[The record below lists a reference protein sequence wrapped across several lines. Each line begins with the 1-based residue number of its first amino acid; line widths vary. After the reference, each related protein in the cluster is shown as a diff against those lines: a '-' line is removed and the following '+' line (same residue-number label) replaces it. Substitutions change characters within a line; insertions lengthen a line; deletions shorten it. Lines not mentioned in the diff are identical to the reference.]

1 MANTLY
7 KATVRELEAVLPP
20 RVVSQSLQEGLNAA
34 GKNADTLAYGDA
46 ENILKNRV
54 LPRLTLSLGAERAE
68 KARQEI
74 LERLA
79 KLPDESQ
86 LPVLDLGAQGR
97 ALRELQAALKPF
109 NIYFDWSETQK
120 LRAQLAQ
127 LETEHKAER
136 NAGALVAA
144 AQAQLG
150 ALDKKLD
157 DELSEQARDLN
168 VLEAALE
175 SSAALKSPKVRRLGL
190 LIELVRSTQAARKL
204 APAEV
209 ERAHKLAGDLSA
221 ELERL
226 AGDQARALGDEFS
239 ALLALEPSLAERLK
253 AYGREGAET
262 PPGSVESFRKE
273 LEAAQETL
281 RSTLQREF
289 GAHADMLRQ
298 PAAGLAHVLTTLETT
313 LPSESDVQRARDLI
327 RDNPVDS
334 SLGSDTE
341 SPENGTTDKPG
352 EDLADFFRAAQRK
365 LDNSHD
371 LFDLTSGWDAEAQTD
386 DTGTANVAARLA
398 AAESA
403 AAPFSALTSE
413 TATDLRGYMRRLRA
427 QTGAAQATPEQRAEL
442 ESTFGETEALI
453 ASLQEE
459 AQATRGV
466 AAQLIQEDAFDDLF
480 GGFNVPAPEPAISPA
495 VPEAGAALENWLE
508 RQVTHDEIDGL
519 ALFTGADTFVAGTLP
534 TDPGDLRRT
543 VNDAVHAD
551 TPIDTP
557 GTDHE
562 RGSTTRSVEMQGRT
576 FVTFRLGHGNSL
588 VLVTHAQGDA
598 ARQRLEAALPEL
610 VTLLT

>member
-20 RVVSQSLQEGLNAA
+20 RVVSQSLQEGLTAA

-79 KLPDESQ
+79 ELPDESQ

-226 AGDQARALGDEFS
+226 AGDQARARHHPRPHPRHVQLRRDQDRR
-239 ALLALEPSLAERLK
+239 P
-253 AYGREGAET
+253 GR
-262 PPGSVESFRKE
+262 P
-273 LEAAQETL
+273 
-281 RSTLQREF
+281 
-289 GAHADMLRQ
+289 
-298 PAAGLAHVLTTLETT
+298 GLASKAH
-313 LPSESDVQRARDLI
+313 
-327 RDNPVDS
+327 
-334 SLGSDTE
+334 
-341 SPENGTTDKPG
+341 PG
-352 EDLADFFRAAQRK
+352 NR
-365 LDNSHD
+365 
-371 LFDLTSGWDAEAQTD
+371 TPGWDAHRSRRVRSPPPHRGDGRGAGSL
-386 DTGTANVAARLA
+386 GTSL
-398 AAESA
+398 S
-403 AAPFSALTSE
+403 TS
-413 TATDLRGYMRRLRA
+413 
-427 QTGAAQATPEQRAEL
+427 
-442 ESTFGETEALI
+442 
-453 ASLQEE
+453 
-459 AQATRGV
+459 
-466 AAQLIQEDAFDDLF
+466 
-480 GGFNVPAPEPAISPA
+480 
-495 VPEAGAALENWLE
+495 
-508 RQVTHDEIDGL
+508 
-519 ALFTGADTFVAGTLP
+519 TL
-534 TDPGDLRRT
+534 G
-543 VNDAVHAD
+543 
-551 TPIDTP
+551 
-557 GTDHE
+557 
-562 RGSTTRSVEMQGRT
+562 
-576 FVTFRLGHGNSL
+576 
-588 VLVTHAQGDA
+588 
-598 ARQRLEAALPEL
+598 
-610 VTLLT
+610 